1 MDEMFMSAIAIFG
14 FDWAPRNWA
23 SCNGQL
29 LAIAQN
35 QALFSLL
42 GTTFGGNG
50 VSTFALPDL
59 RGRAPVGMGQGLGLS
74 NITLG
79 QPGGSSSVT
88 LISTQLPTHNH
99 SVLVNNSKAALSA
112 PANNEYLAE
121 ATDLNSDA
129 SKVYSSSAPNVVLSP
144 NTLANAG
151 GNQPHENMQP
161 YIVVNYCIALYGIFP
176 SRN

>member
-1 MDEMFMSAIAIFG
+1 MDQMFMSAIAIFG
-14 FDWAPRNWA
+14 YDWAPKNWA

-35 QALFSLL
+35 SALFSLL

-50 VSTFALPDL
+50 TTTFALPDL
-59 RGRAPVGMGQGLGLS
+59 RGRAPVGMGQGPGLS
-74 NITLG
+74 NIVLG
-79 QPGGSSSVT
+79 QAGGTPSVT

-99 SVLVNNSKAALSA
+99 SVLVNNSKATLSA

-129 SKVYSSSAPNVVLSP
+129 SKVYSSLAPNVVLNP
-144 NTLANAG
+144 VTVANAG
-151 GNQPHENMQP
+151 GSQPHENMQP
-161 YIVVNYCIALYGIFP
+161 YIVVNYCMALYGIFP